1 MDLDEVWVA
10 ILVAL
15 EAAAL
20 VAVTR
25 DAMVTVYCAEK
36 GVGLFLEN

>member
-10 ILVAL
+10 ILAAL

-25 DAMVTVYCAEK
+25 DAIVVTVYCAECWF
-36 GVGLFLEN
+36 VLEN